1 MRQIKKTT
9 PVSPSQTDALPRVS
23 QDLICSPQLT
33 HNASS
38 SPPAQRGCLAWLSPP
53 NPAWTSPLLSIPFIS
68 PHRIQY
74 KFTDHWEC
82 LLFYG
87 GLDAWSYH
95 WTSSAGRRIQHAF
108 GIQFV
113 TLYIHQPFTNTIHSN
128 SIGSCCGLH
137 HYLEDHHR
145 PM

>member
-87 GLDAWSYH
+87 GLDGHPVLEGAYNMC
-95 WTSSAGRRIQHAF
+95 F

-113 TLYIHQPFTNTIHSN
+113 TLYIYTSLLRIGYIRTLTRT
-128 SIGSCCGLH
+128 IGSCCGLH